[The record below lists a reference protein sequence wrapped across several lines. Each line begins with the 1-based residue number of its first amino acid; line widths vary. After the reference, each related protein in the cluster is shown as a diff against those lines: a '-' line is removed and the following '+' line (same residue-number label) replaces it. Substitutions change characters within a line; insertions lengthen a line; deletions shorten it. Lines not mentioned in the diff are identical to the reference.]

1 MLSQL
6 DKIKILLVD
15 DQSLVRTLLSQ
26 ALQAMG
32 VRAEHISQAPDG
44 STAMRTL
51 DMRVFDLVL
60 CDVEMKP
67 MNGLDLLKELRCGH
81 TMNASNLPFII
92 LSGHADRSNVTVAV
106 QLHADGFL
114 VKPPKPIDV
123 EKAISQA
130 LRRTRPEIDPFSY
143 YSVDTG
149 TDYDKKVFRR
159 LFEPR
164 PEDLP
169 ERPNETVTVLSAKPG
184 AVLAEDLCSKSGHL
198 LLPRGASISANQLA
212 VLRNYSDRYGVH
224 QLVVE
229 KVADPVAAD
238 DVAAGTTGQPD

>member
-1 MLSQL
+1 MSNELEKL
-6 DKIKILLVD
+6 KILVVD
-15 DQSLVRTLLSQ
+15 DQSLVRTLVSQ
-26 ALQAMG
+26 SLQSMG
-32 VRAEHISQAPDG
+32 IRAENISQAPDG

-51 DMRVFDLVL
+51 DMRMVDLVL

-92 LSGHADRSNVTVAV
+92 LSGHADRGNVTVAV
-106 QLHADGFL
+106 QLHADGFV
-114 VKPPKPIDV
+114 VKPPKPVDV

-130 LRRTRPEIDPFSY
+130 LRRSRPEVDPFSY
-143 YSVDTG
+143 YGVDTG

-169 ERPNETVTVLSAKPG
+169 DGPNETVTVNSAKPG
-184 AVLAEDLCSKSGHL
+184 AVLAEDLFSKSGHL

-229 KVADPVAAD
+229 KVVEATADGDPASEP
-238 DVAAGTTGQPD
+238 TG

>member
-1 MLSQL
+1 MSNELEKL
-6 DKIKILLVD
+6 KILVVD
-15 DQSLVRTLLSQ
+15 DQSLVRTLVSQ
-26 ALQAMG
+26 SLQSMG
-32 VRAEHISQAPDG
+32 IRAENISQAPDG

-51 DMRVFDLVL
+51 DMRMVDLVL

-92 LSGHADRSNVTVAV
+92 LSGHADRGNVTVAV
-106 QLHADGFL
+106 QLHADGFV
-114 VKPPKPIDV
+114 VKPPKPVDV
-123 EKAISQA
+123 EKAIAQA
-130 LRRTRPEIDPFSY
+130 LRRTRPEVDPFSY
-143 YSVDTG
+143 YGVDTG

-169 ERPNETVTVLSAKPG
+169 DGPNETVTVNSAKPG
-184 AVLAEDLCSKSGHL
+184 SVLAEDLFSKGGHL

-212 VLRNYSDRYGVH
+212 VLRNYSDRYGVQ

-229 KVADPVAAD
+229 KAVEAAAEGDPASEP
-238 DVAAGTTGQPD
+238 TG

>member
-1 MLSQL
+1 MSNELEKL
-6 DKIKILLVD
+6 KILVVD
-15 DQSLVRTLLSQ
+15 DQSLVRTLVSQ
-26 ALQAMG
+26 SLQSMG
-32 VRAEHISQAPDG
+32 IRAENISQAPDG

-51 DMRVFDLVL
+51 DMRMVDLVL

-92 LSGHADRSNVTVAV
+92 LSGHADRGNVTVAV
-106 QLHADGFL
+106 QLHADGFV
-114 VKPPKPIDV
+114 VKPPKPVDV

-130 LRRTRPEIDPFSY
+130 LRRTRPEVDPFSY
-143 YSVDTG
+143 YGVDTG

-169 ERPNETVTVLSAKPG
+169 DGPNETVTVNSAKPG
-184 AVLAEDLCSKSGHL
+184 AVLAEDLFSKSGHL

-229 KVADPVAAD
+229 KVVEATADGDPASEP
-238 DVAAGTTGQPD
+238 TG